1 MAILVVL
8 AQLDG
13 MWLSRRPV
21 AAAGYQME
29 VTTGGSLEARY
40 LATGLHTVTG
50 RTVGQFQS
58 FSPYRLWFL
67 TDLPSSATLP
77 VVLVANGTGVKAEK
91 YAAWFERLASWGFLV
106 VGTDDEYS
114 WSGLSQAASIR
125 LLQSIQAGTT
135 ASGWADNPLKGRID
149 LTRVG
154 LAGHSQGGV
163 GVFSTLA
170 DKNVTGVTFKA
181 AYAASPT
188 NLHLAHNLGWDYTA
202 EHVTV
207 PTLFLSSTG
216 LGDHRQH
223 GGGLGLVALERV
235 DHHREARRVR
245 QLHGPSQSPA
255 VVAGGRLVPGPAAR
269 LCAHAAS
276 KGRPSALAL
285 PGCAVYVTTD
295 SSGSCGRSKSVNS
308 RSSGPTTGW

>member
-135 ASGWADNPLKGRID
+135 ASGRADNPLNGRID

-216 LGDHRQH
+216 QGDHRQH
-223 GGGLGLVALERV
+223 GGGLGPVALERV
-235 DHHREARRVR
+235 TII
-245 QLHGPSQSPA
+245 GKP
-255 VVAGGRLVPGPAAR
+255 VASVSSMAPVNRPRSWWAAGSCR
-269 LCAHAAS
+269 
-276 KGRPSALAL
+276 GRPH
-285 PGCAVYVTTD
+285 GCAPTRRARAD
-295 SSGSCGRSKSVNS
+295 HRRSRCPVA
-308 RSSGPTTGW
+308 RCT

>member
-1 MAILVVL
+1 MLAIVVGLVPL
-8 AQLDG
+8 GGL
-13 MWLSRRPV
+13 WLSMRPV
-21 AAAGYQME
+21 VAAGYQTK
-29 VTTGGSLEARY
+29 VTTGGTLEARY
-40 LATGLHTVTG
+40 LATGPHPVIG

-58 FSPYRLWFL
+58 FSPYRLWFP

-135 ASGWADNPLKGRID
+135 PQGWEDNPLKGRID

-202 EHVTV
+202 ERVTV
-207 PTLFLSSTG
+207 PTLLLSSTG
-216 LGDHRQH
+216 QGDEN
-223 GGGLGLVALERV
+223 LVVSGAQLKEIYDQIPATTPKV
-235 DHHREARRVR
+235 MARRTHADHGQMLTAGDGYMTAWFLWHLTGEEQARSAFVPPDGEL
-245 QLHGPSQSPA
+245 LHN
-255 VVAGGRLVPGPAAR
+255 RLYQDQ
-269 LCAHAAS
+269 AS
-276 KGRPSALAL
+276 TITQP
-285 PGCAVYVTTD
+285 
-295 SSGSCGRSKSVNS
+295 
-308 RSSGPTTGW
+308 